1 MTDKKD
7 NTGETVFLFNET
19 QRPIHIAGS
28 KKENARL
35 STNIVISP
43 LQPVA
48 VPKVA
53 LEMSGVK
60 QLMDKKAL
68 RQLSA
73 AEVSKLTKEHK
84 GVLTSDDD

>member
-1 MTDKKD
+1 MTAKKES
-7 NTGETVFLFNET
+7 NGETVFLFNDT

-28 KKENARL
+28 KKENSRL
-35 STNIVISP
+35 STNIVIPP
-43 LQPVA
+43 LMPVEI
-48 VPKVA
+48 PKGA
-53 LEMSGVK
+53 LGMGGVK

-73 AEVSKLTKEHK
+73 EEVEKLTKEHK